1 MASFRTLFISWAD
14 KYPKITPNTIA
25 PTVNYKKSMT
35 IFVGGGLDP
44 LTSYKLIVKRTIH
57 DPSLN
62 KL

>member
-1 MASFRTLFISWAD
+1 M
-14 KYPKITPNTIA
+14 TPNTIA